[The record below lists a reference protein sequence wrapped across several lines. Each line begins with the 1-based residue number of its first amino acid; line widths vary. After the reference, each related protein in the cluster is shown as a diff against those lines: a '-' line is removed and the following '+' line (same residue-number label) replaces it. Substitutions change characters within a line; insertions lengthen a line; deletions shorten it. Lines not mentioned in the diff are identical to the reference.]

1 MNHYISSLIAN
12 VSYTLICFLLTVTSV
27 YGGQSQATN
36 PKAIFII
43 VDGVP
48 ADVLESTAT
57 PNLDEISG
65 VGGYSRAFVGGIKG
79 EESESPTVS
88 AVGYNSLIT
97 GTWANKH
104 NVWNN
109 DVTDPNYDYW
119 DIFRIAKAFDPTLQ
133 TAIFSTWVQN
143 RTKLLGDGLEAAGGK
158 KLDYHFDGF
167 ELDTE
172 RFPHDLEGKVFNA
185 IDELVTNEAVRY
197 VDIHGPDLSW
207 VYLEYTDEVGH
218 RYGDSPELIEAV
230 KIMDDQI
237 GRIWKSIRKREQNY
251 NEDWLIVIT
260 TDHGRDATTGRHHG
274 GQSDRERTTWIVTN
288 SVRLNSNFEG
298 MTAIV
303 DILPSLA
310 THLQL
315 SIPSEIRNQLD
326 GQSFID

>member
-1 MNHYISSLIAN
+1 MNHNISSLIAN

-27 YGGQSQATN
+27 SGGQSQATN

-133 TAIFSTWVQN
+133 TAIFSTWVEN
-143 RTKLLGDGLEAAGGK
+143 RIKLLGDGLEAAGGK
-158 KLDYHFDGF
+158 KLDYNFDGF